1 MPLSVVS
8 IGVALGQNMEIG
20 VVYNPF
26 NNELFYARRGQGIC
40 TIAMLMNRGEKRL
53 LSSLSE
59 CVCSPVCLSESE
71 RLFFACSTC
80 PHRLS

>member
-26 NNELFYARRGQGIC
+26 NKELFYARRGQGIC
-40 TIAMLMNRGEKRL
+40 TIAMLMNRGEVHCQNVFVAL
-53 LSSLSE
+53 
-59 CVCSPVCLSESE
+59 C
-71 RLFFACSTC
+71 AC
-80 PHRLS
+80 

>member
-1 MPLSVVS
+1 MSVVS

-40 TIAMLMNRGEKRL
+40 AIAILRNGG
-53 LSSLSE
+53 
-59 CVCSPVCLSESE
+59 
-71 RLFFACSTC
+71 
-80 PHRLS
+80 